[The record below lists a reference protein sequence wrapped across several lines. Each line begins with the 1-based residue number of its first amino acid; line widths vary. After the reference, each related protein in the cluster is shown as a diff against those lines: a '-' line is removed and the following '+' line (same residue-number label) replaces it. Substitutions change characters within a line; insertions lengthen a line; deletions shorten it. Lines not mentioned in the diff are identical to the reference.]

1 MLTTLYNSF
10 INRYLHGNVE
20 SAFPCTAYVLNSNYA
35 DLNDTKYY
43 LRNIDEFNTLSE
55 NSLGYTANVLTGSFL
70 TSGCEITNTYYRDL
84 ALDEET
90 RIEPLIISDE
100 NLSAFS
106 GMLTV
111 NGVLPDKYKQYID
124 KYYYFYFVRRNDEF
138 ISLSKRVKDLER
150 YVVVLG
156 DDIDNVVVNGS
167 VFGNSEIHPFRGV
180 FDGNGYKVA
189 ISTINANK
197 VSNGL
202 FGYIA
207 EEGIVKNTIITHS
220 DQTEKLSVISTSE
233 ISLNTIKQGK
243 GDFKYGI
250 LAGTNYGTIEN
261 VFLNADIEYDGAFRP
276 SVYFIQNKAG
286 YDSLLSDAWKSLVS
300 KYGDTNDI
308 LQKSPEL
315 TDFTNICFPT
325 QLCLNSVANIIPYVG
340 YFNEGVFANSFGDII
355 GNDMYKNDR
364 PISLSDTSRDYTSY
378 SQSYDADVYR
388 LYLYNHS
395 AVNADGKG
403 TRYYE
408 GNYTMRPWGNSDVST
423 YGYTTKGA
431 FRLGPNDKAA
441 YLIGNLVGFNGGTL
455 KNIVSEST
463 ATFTTNTVALIGGIA
478 GRDAGGKLDNVKVCT
493 MFKGTTGLYDDII
506 TVQDPNLLVAHASAS
521 FLIDNVLSA
530 TTLTIPYK
538 GDSGVTTTTTLNVST
553 LSNAIGTVS
562 NIYNV
567 TLRDTVGR
575 AYSQDNISGDL
586 IKDGDLYKLSYS
598 GSNITGVSVA
608 VTDGTITVT
617 DISISNTILEVTGAN
632 NTCNVGR
639 IVNTQ
644 NEFSAVSAVDL
655 ANDTVEY
662 LNPNVTE
669 QIYYSKPIVQIN
681 YDVVYYTDQQ
691 HTSQATAS
699 LTTTAEL
706 DKSYD
711 VLVSASINSVN
722 NDAHL
727 PELVRNTYYDQNTSR
742 QELNSDTLNLRLFPV
757 LNIGGMF
764 GEYVYSNGQDVRNCR
779 SELYADGFTNVSGIS
794 AASVK
799 EFNVISLFASNLT
812 FDSSLKSNP
821 DFYTD
826 NVNASADT
834 KITNVLNCTVQTTDP
849 AEIKNTYLRNCDDIV
864 SGGSCVGYSHY
875 INCYNQIA
883 PALVTT
889 NGALVAHKES
899 TSRIPD
905 IGLQYNDQLFFEVGL
920 NMGPEYEVKDLEMFE
935 FLAYSIEHTDTY
947 TDGSHTAHLSGRYF
961 NYPAQVSS
969 CDIENASQLTQYASN
984 NPKSYNAWFYNKIF
998 NTVYDTGNST
1008 ANSTAYVSKQL
1019 LINPSHYPLYRSRAS
1034 LYYENYSHS
1043 YEPSIALSD
1052 YEQVVLRVPVE
1063 EGTYTKHEFGEASNI
1078 IVGAEQTLRSQ
1089 LDDMHVDN
1097 NVPNYTYTYS
1107 SVTGD
1112 YAALKQIPV
1121 LVKYNPNFFTFSDS
1135 NIQNRTAI
1143 VPLGTTVEEALTRAM
1158 NIVTTVTDNIRNH
1171 KPSIKNYT
1179 IESESYKGVVLYGA
1193 QTREVDINVAKADVI
1208 HLDTIKLIEHEHNT
1222 DIFDIKLKYPS
1233 NYEIAFSN
1241 VTTLVDVMLKDKTGQ
1256 RIISPDYYYVNGDKD
1271 TNSIKVTV
1279 QSPFASEH
1287 TYGKYESNR
1296 TSVGDVVY
1304 EFTAIEHGAN
1314 DTIIEH
1320 PMSAVMNF
1328 DIELKQETVFQES
1341 TADEYTPLSAN
1352 SLVYSFIPTSGDIVE
1367 VLNDD
1372 ASRTLTC
1379 TGLSADDMRYILLV
1393 DDKHR
1398 PILDIALDSTACG
1411 NDGYIVKFEPRLDN
1425 LTMISASHL
1434 ANIIYFGQFRYF
1446 DDASCGRLINIENG
1460 ND

>member
-10 INRYLHGNVE
+10 INRYLRGDVE

-43 LRNIDEFNTLSE
+43 LRNINEFNTLSA
-55 NSLGYTANVLTGSFL
+55 NSLGYAANVLTGSFL
-70 TSGCEITNTYYRDL
+70 TSGHEITNTYYRDL

-90 RIEPLIISDE
+90 RNEPLIISDE

-167 VFGNSEIHPFRGV
+167 VFGNSETHPFRGV

-207 EEGIVKNTIITHS
+207 EEGTVKNTIITHS
-220 DQTEKLSVISTSE
+220 YQTDKLSVISTSE

-250 LAGTNYGTIEN
+250 LAGTNYGTVEN
-261 VFLNADIEYDGAFRP
+261 VFLNADIEYNGAFRP

-286 YDSLLSDAWKSLVS
+286 YDALLSDAWKRLVS
-300 KYGDTNDI
+300 EYGDTSDI

-315 TDFTNICFPT
+315 SDFTNICFPT
-325 QLCLNSVANIIPYVG
+325 QLCLNSKANIIPYVG
-340 YFNEGVFANSFGDII
+340 YFNEGVFADTFGDFN
-355 GNDMYKNDR
+355 GNDMYASDN
-364 PISLSDTSRDYTSY
+364 PITLSDTSRDYTSY

-395 AVNADGKG
+395 AVNADGEG

-408 GNYTMRPWGNSDVST
+408 GNYTLRPWGNSEVST
-423 YGYTTKGA
+423 YEQTTKGA

-506 TVQDPNLLVAHASAS
+506 TVQNPNLFTAHASAS
-521 FLIDNVLSA
+521 FLMNNVLSA

-538 GDSGVTTTTTLNVST
+538 GDGGDTTTTLDVST
-553 LSNAIGTVS
+553 LSNTIGTVL
-562 NIYNV
+562 NTYDIK
-567 TLRDTVGR
+567 LRDTIGR
-575 AYSQDNISGDL
+575 ACSRDTISGDL
-586 IKDGDLYKLSYS
+586 IKDGDLYKLAYS
-598 GSNITGVSVA
+598 GSNITGVSVE
-608 VTDGTITVT
+608 VTNGTITVT

-632 NTCNVGR
+632 TICNVGR
-639 IVNTQ
+639 ILNTK
-644 NEFSAVSAVDL
+644 NEFSAVSAVNL

-662 LNPNVTE
+662 LNPTITE
-669 QIYYSKPIVQIN
+669 NIYMSPPVVQIN
-681 YDVVYYTDQQ
+681 YDVVYYTDPQ
-691 HTSQATAS
+691 HNSQATAS

-706 DKSYD
+706 NGNYD
-711 VLVSASINSVN
+711 VIVSALVDIG
-722 NDAHL
+722 NDARS
-727 PELVRNTYYDQNTSR
+727 PELVRSVYNDKNTSR
-742 QELNSDTLNLRLFPV
+742 QELNSESLNLRLFPI

-779 SELYADGFTNVSGIS
+779 SELYADGFKNVSGVS
-794 AASVK
+794 AASVN

-826 NVNASADT
+826 NINASADT

-849 AEIKNTYLRNCDDIV
+849 AEIKSKYLRNCDDIIS
-864 SGGSCVGYSHY
+864 SGSNVGYSHY

-889 NGALVAHKES
+889 NGALVAHHEN
-899 TSRIPD
+899 TNRIPD

-920 NMGPEYEVKDLEMFE
+920 NMGPEYEVEDFDMAE
-935 FLAYSIEHTDTY
+935 FLAYSTERTDTY
-947 TDGSHTAHLSGRYF
+947 TNGSQTVHLSGRYF

-969 CDIENASQLTQYASN
+969 CTIEQPEQLTNYAN
-984 NPKSYNAWFYNKIF
+984 NNKKSYNAWFYDRIF

-1034 LYYENYSHS
+1034 LFYNSNTHVYKA
-1043 YEPSIALSD
+1043 SIALSD
-1052 YEQVVLRVPVE
+1052 YAQVVLRVPVE
-1063 EGTYTKHEFGEASNI
+1063 EGTYEKQEFGEASDI
-1078 IVGAEQTLRSQ
+1078 IVDAKQTLCSQ
-1089 LDDMHVDN
+1089 LDDLHVDN
-1097 NVPNYTYTYS
+1097 NVPSYTYS
-1107 SVTGD
+1107 YTSVIGD
-1112 YAALKQIPV
+1112 YTTLKQIPV

-1135 NIQNRTAI
+1135 NINDRTVV
-1143 VPLGTTVEEALTRAM
+1143 VPLGT
-1158 NIVTTVTDNIRNH
+1158 NIEDAIMSASNISNTETDNTRNH

-1179 IESESYKGVVLYGA
+1179 IESESYKGSVLYGA
-1193 QTREVDINVAKADVI
+1193 QTREVDINTERAGVI
-1208 HLDTIKLIEHEHNT
+1208 QLDTIKLIEHEHSTN
-1222 DIFDIKLKYPS
+1222 ILDIKLTYPS
-1233 NYEIAFSN
+1233 NYDIIFNDA
-1241 VTTLVDVMLKDKTGQ
+1241 TTLVYMSLKDKTGQ
-1256 RIISPDYYYVNGDKD
+1256 SFVIPDYYYMKGDKD
-1271 TNSIKVTV
+1271 TDSIKVTV
-1279 QSPFASEH
+1279 THPFSNEH
-1287 TYGKYESNR
+1287 TYDVYESER
-1296 TSVGDVVY
+1296 TSVGSVVY
-1304 EFTAIEHGAN
+1304 EFTAVEHGAN
-1314 DTIIEH
+1314 DTLIQH
-1320 PMSAVMNF
+1320 PMSAVMKF
-1328 DIELKQETVFQES
+1328 DVELKKETVFQES

-1352 SLVYSFIPTSGDIVE
+1352 SLVYSFIPTSGDIVKI
-1367 VLNDD
+1367 LNDD
-1372 ASRTLTC
+1372 ASRTFTC
-1379 TGLSADDMRYILLV
+1379 NGLSADDMRYILLV
-1393 DDKHR
+1393 DDEHR

-1425 LTMISASHL
+1425 LTTISVSQF
-1434 ANIIYFGQFRYF
+1434 ANEYYGQFRYF